1 MEPLYIGAVRV
12 SQGLRVESDA
22 APLARLGDGDL
33 TLHAVETTQRD
44 PTDLQVKLLWST
56 PGTPRNWSLSLRLL
70 DATGQQVASRD
81 LQPGYGYLPTTLWAP
96 DEKVTDYVS
105 LSLPKGLAPG
115 AYTLKVIAYLEATMG
130 QQGETSLPITLTQV
144 TLRAPSTFCEIEC
157 KAVPRSCKAAGV
169 QLIDAALPETLREGE
184 GLDFSAGWWAVTQP
198 TADLTARWEVLGP
211 DNTVIASTD
220 SPLAPGSQTTLWP
233 QHAWVR
239 ASVHLDLPPVLPAGP
254 YTLQA
259 TLQDSTKTRA
269 SCQIGEPIPVT
280 LRERSFSVPAAVHPQ
295 QASFAEILSLR
306 GYEWEADQETLA
318 LTLWWQA
325 GEQSPPQD
333 YKRFIHL
340 VETATA
346 IVAAQDDAMPRAWTY
361 PTSWWTPGE
370 VVSETVTLDL
380 RNLPAGT
387 YRPAVGWYDGE
398 TGTRLTA
405 VDGSGTPAP
414 DDRIF
419 LQDLVLE
426 RK

>member
-1 MEPLYIGAVRV
+1 
-12 SQGLRVESDA
+12 
-22 APLARLGDGDL
+22 
-33 TLHAVETTQRD
+33 
-44 PTDLQVKLLWST
+44 
-56 PGTPRNWSLSLRLL
+56 
-70 DATGQQVASRD
+70 
-81 LQPGYGYLPTTLWAP
+81 
-96 DEKVTDYVS
+96 
-105 LSLPKGLAPG
+105 
-115 AYTLKVIAYLEATMG
+115 
-130 QQGETSLPITLTQV
+130 
-144 TLRAPSTFCEIEC
+144 
-157 KAVPRSCKAAGV
+157 
-169 QLIDAALPETLREGE
+169 
-184 GLDFSAGWWAVTQP
+184 
-198 TADLTARWEVLGP
+198 
-211 DNTVIASTD
+211 
-220 SPLAPGSQTTLWP
+220 
-233 QHAWVR
+233 
-239 ASVHLDLPPVLPAGP
+239 VLPAGP

-269 SCQIGEPIPVT
+269 SCKIGEPIPVT

-295 QASFAEILSLR
+295 RASFAEILSLR
-306 GYEWEADQETLA
+306 GYEWEASQETLT

-340 VETATA
+340 VETTTA
-346 IVAAQDDAMPRAWTY
+346 AVAAQDDAMPRAWTY

-370 VVSETVTLDL
+370 VVSETVTLEL

-414 DDRIF
+414 DDRVF